1 MSLNEFF
8 VFILESVYFIYCC
21 SVTDTMISLVAHKL
35 HQIPMS
41 NQEKFTAR
49 SSKLKTT
56 QSKVA
61 NNIIA
66 SRSIFH
72 R

>member
-35 HQIPMS
+35 HQIPE
-41 NQEKFTAR
+41 QPGE
-49 SSKLKTT
+49 
-56 QSKVA
+56 
-61 NNIIA
+61 IHG
-66 SRSIFH
+66 SIK
-72 R
+72 